1 MDKPKSVDSGHMG
14 EKHGE
19 KQINLNPI
27 ISVGEGQV
35 EADVEK
41 YGTLHRTLTPR
52 MIHVRL
58 ECSMQY
64 ILNANA

>member
-1 MDKPKSVDSGHMG
+1 MDKSKSVDSGDMG
-14 EKHGE
+14 DKHGE

-41 YGTLHRTLTPR
+41 YGALHRTLTPR
-52 MIHVRL
+52 MIHVRS
-58 ECSMQY
+58 ECNMQY
-64 ILNANA
+64 ILNANT

>member
-1 MDKPKSVDSGHMG
+1 MDKSKSDDSGHMG
-14 EKHGE
+14 ENHGE
-19 KQINLNPI
+19 KQINLNPV

-52 MIHVRL
+52 MIHVRSA
-58 ECSMQY
+58 CNMQY
-64 ILNANA
+64 AMHFER